1 MRERPLRADEL
12 ATVGLEQPRS
22 CARRSKLLAFSSQPR
37 GELLE
42 LLNAQDP
49 IRRFHATWDDRKP

>member
-1 MRERPLRADEL
+1 L
-12 ATVGLEQPRS
+12 
-22 CARRSKLLAFSSQPR
+22 SQPR

-49 IRRFHATWDDRKP
+49 IRRFHANLGRQQTVNS